1 MAGDETSQHL
11 ARGLDL
17 ADLDETTPEEINAH
31 LLNCWE
37 IRGPLYD
44 LYASSLMLDYGG
56 PAFIKHHTAAS
67 FETEGELKKLS
78 PRARTILRA
87 THTMSAYVKIGWET
101 GIRNEFNVLRSVGVP
116 ARQSME
122 IVLFS
127 QLYAG
132 MRGLGHAYRA
142 VGDFLPAY
150 GEPTVAA
157 EFPPGWEVEPQAFE
171 AGLDYSARDLTA
183 EDRENLGSW
192 YERNVGYVPDS
203 IAFGLKYHPE
213 FLKANR
219 GKWETAIRTL
229 PKQFAPH
236 LMIRQ
241 SMIAGSV
248 EGLRESVLLGKTWG
262 MTREIVVMGISGAV
276 MYFNGFEGYY
286 TAMKAVDD
294 ILDGW
299 DGMVE

>member
-1 MAGDETSQHL
+1 MANNETARNM

-17 ADLDETTPEEINAH
+17 ADLDETSREESDAH
-31 LLNCWE
+31 LVNCWE
-37 IRGPLYD
+37 NRGPLYD
-44 LYASSLMLDYGG
+44 MYASSLMLDYGG

-78 PRARTILRA
+78 PVARTILRA
-87 THTMSAYVKIGWET
+87 THTMSAYVMIGWET
-101 GIRNEFNVLRSVGVP
+101 GIRNEFFVLRSVGVP

-122 IVLFS
+122 VVLFS

-132 MRGLGHAYRA
+132 IRGLGHTYHA

-150 GEPTVAA
+150 ADPKA
-157 EFPPGWEVEPQAFE
+157 EAEYPPGWAVDPEAFK
-171 AGLDYSARDLTA
+171 AGLDYSVPEMTTEDRASLTA
-183 EDRENLGSW
+183 W
-192 YERNVGYVPDS
+192 YERTIGSVPDS
-203 IAFGLKYHPE
+203 ITFGLKYHAD

-219 GKWETAIRTL
+219 GKWEVAIRTL

-241 SMIAGSV
+241 NMLSGNV
-248 EGLRESVLLGKTWG
+248 EGLRESVLLAKSWG
-262 MTREIVVMGISGAV
+262 MTREIVIMGISGAV

-286 TAMKAVDD
+286 TAVKAVDD
-294 ILDGW
+294 LLDNW
-299 DGMVE
+299 DGKVE